1 MFACL
6 RGCGLLLVMLLP
18 IAKASADSGVGIG
31 VLGDSYSDEY
41 QFYPPHRST
50 ARNWVE
56 ILAATRGLNFGSF
69 TPVSRGEPRNQGFAY
84 NWARSDA
91 TTDDLIALG
100 QHLGLAA
107 QVAQGEVKF
116 VFVFVGGND
125 FIHALRS
132 PDPLAKLEEV
142 GPRVARNH
150 RIAVETIL
158 AADPGVK
165 LVVATLPDI
174 RSLPEFAE
182 PIRNGRLAAPVVE
195 SCTRAIRAVNN
206 QIRLLALGHRR
217 IALVDL
223 DLLTRMTN
231 RERFKGITLMGRRL
245 DWWLPGDEID
255 HFFLADGRH
264 MGTLGHGLIAQ
275 LFIETVN
282 RSFDAGIAPLSDQEV
297 LRYATGLAPTM
308 GVAEIDEKPGP

>member
-1 MFACL
+1 
-6 RGCGLLLVMLLP
+6 LLLVVLFP
-18 IAKASADSGVGIG
+18 IATALADPGVGVG

-56 ILAATRGLNFGSF
+56 ILAATRGLNFGPFSAM
-69 TPVSRGEPRNQGFAY
+69 SRGEPRNQGFAY
-84 NWARSDA
+84 NWARSEA
-91 TTDDLIALG
+91 TTDDLLARG

-107 QVAQGEVKF
+107 QVAQGEVKI
-116 VFVFVGGND
+116 VFVFIGGND

-132 PDPLAKLEEV
+132 PDPLATLDEV

-150 RIAVETIL
+150 RLAVETIL

-165 LVVATLPDI
+165 LAVATLPDI
-174 RSLPEFAE
+174 RSLPEFAG
-182 PIRNGRLAAPVVE
+182 PIREGRLAAPVVE
-195 SCTRAIRAVNN
+195 SCTRAIRGFNTR
-206 QIRLLALGHRR
+206 IRLLALGHPR

-223 DLLTRMTN
+223 DLLTRLTN
-231 RERFKGITLMGRRL
+231 RERFKEIALMGRKL
-245 DWWLPGDEID
+245 DWRLPGDELD

-264 MGTLGHGLIAQ
+264 IGTLGNGLIAQ

-282 RSFDAGIAPLSDQEV
+282 RSFSAGITPLSDQEV
-297 LRYATGLAPTM
+297 LRYAADLAPAM
-308 GVAEIDEKPGP
+308 DVAEVDEKAGPDGDPVP